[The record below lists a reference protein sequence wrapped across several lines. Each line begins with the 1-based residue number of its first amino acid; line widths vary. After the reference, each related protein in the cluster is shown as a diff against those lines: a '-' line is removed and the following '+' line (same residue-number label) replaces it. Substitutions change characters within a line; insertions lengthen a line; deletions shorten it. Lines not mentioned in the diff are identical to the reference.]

1 MRRIF
6 FGIIMLPL
14 LTWGQTL
21 EECQEAASRNYPLIH
36 QYDLVSRTTNLTVE
50 NIGKGWLPQVSASA
64 QATVQSDVT
73 AWPDEMQSLIR
84 SMGVDLKGLRKDQ
97 YRVGIDV
104 QQTLYDGGAIR
115 SQKLVAM
122 EQGAVQEAQTEVTM
136 YEVRRRVNEMYF
148 ALLLLDEQIKQNR
161 DLQEVLQGNERK
173 LQSMFKR
180 GTASESDWQNVKA
193 ERLNVA
199 QQLTSLT
206 ANRQTLSRMLSAFCG
221 IEVTTPS
228 KPSRLTTIESSDM
241 HRPELR
247 LTDAQLRLADAQEQA
262 LRSKLMPRLGV
273 FAQGFYGYPGYNL
286 FEDMM
291 HHRWSLNGMVGAR
304 LTWNIGGLYTHKNDK
319 ARIQLQREQ
328 AMNARDVF
336 LFNNRLEQLQQ
347 NDNIMRWQRLMD
359 EDDEIIR
366 LRSAVR
372 KAAESKLE
380 HGIIDVNDLMREVNS
395 ESTSKV
401 QRSMHEVQ
409 LLKEIYDLRFTRN
422 DE

>member
-6 FGIIMLPL
+6 LGIMMLPL

-21 EECQEAASRNYPLIH
+21 EECQEAALRNYPLIH

-73 AWPDEMQSLIR
+73 AWPNEMQSLIR

-115 SQKLVAM
+115 SQKLVAL

-136 YEVRRRVNEMYF
+136 YQVRRRVNEMYF
-148 ALLLLDEQIKQNR
+148 ALLLLDEQIKQNC

-206 ANRQTLSRMLSAFCG
+206 ANRQTLVRMLSAFCG

-336 LFNNRLEQLQQ
+336 IFNNRLEQLQQ
-347 NDNIMRWQRLMD
+347 NENIMRWQRLMD

-395 ESTSKV
+395 ESTAKV

>member
-6 FGIIMLPL
+6 LGIMMLPL

-21 EECQEAASRNYPLIH
+21 EECQEAALRNYPLIH
-36 QYDLVSRTTNLTVE
+36 QYDLVSRTTSLTVE

-97 YRVGIDV
+97 YRVAIDV

-115 SQKLVAM
+115 SQKLVAL

-136 YEVRRRVNEMYF
+136 YQVRRRVNEMYF

-228 KPSRLTTIESSDM
+228 KPSRLTTIETNDM

-395 ESTSKV
+395 ESTAKV